1 MKTTALIAAA
11 ALWSAAA
18 AAQTPGQ
25 TMPWQKQTDMKLA
38 TVAKAPAAYARAV
51 KKAPE
56 MITEQPAGKLYKD
69 MYGYS
74 EGFVSMWG
82 MIYEDKKDG
91 VARDFV
97 VGDDGAYYLKSPISF
112 QPTDSWIKGEK
123 GIGDTIV
130 FKLPQQIYLLDDG
143 YSTPVKYYASRMK
156 FKLVNGEN
164 QYVIDESSQ
173 DMKFVWRND
182 SLIKTD
188 KDLLLGMTSEA
199 GSWNGLGDLVSESTP
214 CPFTNAAPK
223 DPSKARKYIFTFHP
237 SERNTTQRISEV
249 VIEGDD
255 FYANNISADVPE
267 AWIHG
272 TIEGKK
278 VTFSDAQFLGLD
290 KNAMQY
296 RFNFPANVAYNQA
309 TYETDY
315 RTLSSVSFDYDPAT
329 QNLTNCQYG
338 FMANYGYRLIALE
351 MEVMMQPTFEVWNG
365 IVAKP
370 QNPMRL
376 QYQPATTQ
384 SGWVTFDLSRYN
396 ADNSFMDQN
405 NVYFNIYFDDELVT
419 FYPDQYTGLTEE
431 MTDVPIDFAD
441 ARFDFQTFGSSH
453 RVVIYDS
460 GFQRCGVQAM
470 YKDGDNTLYSDIVYS
485 DGTVSGISSATSA
498 ATTAPTYY
506 DLSGRS
512 VARPEHGVFIQKSLA
527 ADGTLQTRKVVVK

>member
-272 TIEGKK
+272 KIEGKK

>member
-1 MKTTALIAAA
+1 MKTSALIAAA

-25 TMPWQKQTDMKLA
+25 TMPWQKQTDMKLV
-38 TVAKAPAAYARAV
+38 TVAKAPAAYASAV

-123 GIGDTIV
+123 GVGDTIV

-156 FKLVNGEN
+156 FQLVNGEN

-255 FYANNISADVPE
+255 FYANNICSDVPE

-272 TIEGKK
+272 KIEGKK

-290 KNAMQY
+290 KNSSQY

-315 RTLSSVSFDYDPAT
+315 RTLPSVSFDYDPAT

-419 FYPDQYTGLTEE
+419 FYPDQYVGLTEE

-460 GFQRCGVQAM
+460 GFQRCGVQAL

>member
-1 MKTTALIAAA
+1 MKTSALIAAA

-18 AAQTPGQ
+18 SAQAPGQ
-25 TMPWQKQTDMKLA
+25 AMPWQKPA
-38 TVAKAPAAYARAV
+38 NIKAAAAAVPAAYASAV

-56 MITEQPAGKLYKD
+56 MITEQPAGKLYKN

-123 GIGDTIV
+123 GVGDTIV
-130 FKLPQQIYLLDDG
+130 FKLPQQIYLLDNG
-143 YSTPVKYYASRMK
+143 YDTPVKYYASRMK

-182 SLIKTD
+182 SLIKADT
-188 KDLLLGMTSEA
+188 DLLLGMTSEA
-199 GSWNGLGDLVSESTP
+199 GAWNGLGDLVSQTTP
-214 CPFTNAAPK
+214 NPFTNAAPK

-255 FYANNISADVPE
+255 FYANNIDSKVSD

-272 TIEGKK
+272 KIEGNK
-278 VTFSDAQFLGLD
+278 VTFGGPQYLGLD
-290 KNAMQY
+290 KDASQF
-296 RFNFPANVAYNQA
+296 RFNFPANVAYNDE
-309 TYETDY
+309 TYTTDY
-315 RTLSSVSFDYDPAT
+315 KTLSSVSFDYDPDT

-338 FMANYGYRLIALE
+338 FMSNYGYRLIAME
-351 MEVMMQPTFEVWNG
+351 MDVMMQPTFEVWNG
-365 IVAKP
+365 TVAKP
-370 QNPMRL
+370 QNPTIVS
-376 QYQPATTQ
+376 YQPATTQ
-384 SGWVTFDLSRYN
+384 GGWIIFDLSRN
-396 ADNSFMDQN
+396 NVDNTFMDQN

-419 FYPDQYTGLTEE
+419 FYPDQYTALTEE

-441 ARFDFQTFGSSH
+441 ARYDFQTFGSQH

-485 DGTVSGISSATSA
+485 DGTVSGISSATA
-498 ATTAPTYY
+498 AAPATVNYY
-506 DLSGRS
+506 DLSGRP
-512 VARPEHGVFIQKSLA
+512 VARPEHGVFIQKSQA
-527 ADGTLQTRKVVVK
+527 ADGTLQTRKVVVR